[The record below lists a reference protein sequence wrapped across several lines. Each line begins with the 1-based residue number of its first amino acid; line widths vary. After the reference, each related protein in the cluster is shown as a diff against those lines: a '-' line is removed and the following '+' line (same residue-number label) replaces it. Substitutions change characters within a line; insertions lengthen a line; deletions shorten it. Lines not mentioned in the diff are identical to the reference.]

1 MQTHSDTIGKWTNI
15 IIIRNTNTKFADT
28 KTDVATHTQMN
39 KKKGEAP
46 SATTHFVLSYVRVQ
60 SQNIE
65 SGLK

>member
-1 MQTHSDTIGKWTNI
+1 
-15 IIIRNTNTKFADT
+15 
-28 KTDVATHTQMN
+28 MN

-65 SGLK
+65 SGLKWAKARPFLRSERWTFLLNPKGLEANSTETEMQ